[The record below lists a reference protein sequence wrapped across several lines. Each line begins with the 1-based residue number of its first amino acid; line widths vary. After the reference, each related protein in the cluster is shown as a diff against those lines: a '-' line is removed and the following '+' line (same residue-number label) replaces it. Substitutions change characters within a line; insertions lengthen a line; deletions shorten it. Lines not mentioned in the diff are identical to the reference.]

1 MDISAR
7 WLVPK
12 MVKNG
17 QNSAFA
23 FANRYAVTKKTQK
36 FGKFKTV
43 IRPRRRIKTILGQFQ
58 DKAARKS

>member
-1 MDISAR
+1 M
-7 WLVPK
+7 LVPK

-23 FANRYAVTKKTQK
+23 FANRYAVTKKTRK

-43 IRPRRRIKTILGQFQ
+43 LKAQEKNKNHFRPI
-58 DKAARKS
+58 